1 MTFGKRMGDIR
12 KQKKLSQD
20 DLAKVIGT
28 ISVTVGRYERDE
40 VKPSI
45 DTAAKIADALGVSL
59 DYLSGN
65 TSQLLEKNI
74 VKRITDIQQ
83 LPVDDKAHLFA
94 LMDAFLRDHKAK
106 KAYATIK

>member
-1 MTFGKRMGDIR
+1 M
-12 KQKKLSQD
+12 
-20 DLAKVIGT
+20 
-28 ISVTVGRYERDE
+28 SVMVGRYERDE

-59 DYLSGN
+59 DYISGN

-74 VKRITDIQQ
+74 IKRITDIQQ
-83 LPVDDKAHLFA
+83 LPVDDKVHLFA

-106 KAYATIK
+106 KAYATVKIKKPLIERPCYLFFQSLF